1 VWRWQTGA
9 VRCVLVTAVLAGL
22 LTGLDRPTLASP
34 PARFSMEFRDAD
46 IRDVL
51 RALGQENK
59 LNVVFGDD
67 VQGKITLSFRDVTL
81 QGALEAILRIQ
92 NLSGLQEG
100 NILRI
105 VRLPFA
111 AVEEQLVTATIPIK
125 YADVEEL
132 SNSIKQLLSSSG
144 RLTVDKRTNTI
155 VVRDIQENI
164 KRIRTVAMTLDERLP
179 QVVIEAQIV
188 EADVN
193 FVSKLGIQWGK
204 NEVSRNGLG
213 TIGMEGTSAT
223 GGPSPAAVGPGSGGV
238 FGFSFG
244 NVPNT
249 LPLDLQLAAL
259 QNSGR
264 GRILSSPKFL
274 IQNNKEAKVSTGLT
288 IPVLTSTMVTSGVAT
303 PEGAQGSQATTGV
316 QNIDVNLSLTVT
328 PHVTPR
334 GQINLKLHVE
344 KKDADFA
351 RKVRGIPTLI
361 TREASTEMIVRDAE
375 TLVIGGIYE
384 KTERKQRTGAP
395 DNWFGWLF
403 KQESPSD
410 NQNELL
416 IFVTPHLYHEGDSVD
431 SSLAPP

>member
-1 VWRWQTGA
+1 VWRWHTGA
-9 VRCVLVTAVLAGL
+9 VRYVLVTAVLAGL
-22 LTGLDRPTLASP
+22 LTGLDRPTLALP
-34 PARFSMEFRDAD
+34 PARFSMEFRNAD

-51 RALGQENK
+51 RALGQENN
-59 LNVVFGDD
+59 LNVVFADD

-105 VRLPFA
+105 VRLPFT

-125 YADVEEL
+125 YADVDEL
-132 SNSIKQLLSSSG
+132 SNSVKQLLSSSG

-155 VVRDIQENI
+155 VVRDIQDNI
-164 KRIRTVAMTLDERLP
+164 NRIRTVAMTLDERLP

-188 EADVN
+188 EVDVTV
-193 FVSKLGIQWGK
+193 VSKLGIRWGGD
-204 NEVSRNGLG
+204 EGIRNGIG
-213 TIGMEGTSAT
+213 TVGMVDTSET
-223 GGPSPAAVGPGSGGV
+223 GGSGPSAVGPGSGGAV
-238 FGFSFG
+238 GFSFG
-244 NVPNT
+244 NVPDT
-249 LPLDLQLAAL
+249 LPLDQQLTAL

-264 GRILSSPKFL
+264 GRIL
-274 IQNNKEAKVSTGLT
+274 
-288 IPVLTSTMVTSGVAT
+288 SGVAT

-316 QNIDVNLSLTVT
+316 HNIDVTLSLTVT
-328 PHVTPR
+328 PHVTPT

-351 RKVRGIPTLI
+351 RQVRGLPTLI

-384 KTERKQRTGAP
+384 KTERTQHAGMP
-395 DNWFGWLF
+395 HHWFGWLF
-403 KQESPSD
+403 KEDSPSD
-410 NQNELL
+410 HQNELL
-416 IFVTPHLYHEGDSVD
+416 IFVTPHLYYEGDSAD
-431 SSLAPP
+431 SSLASP

>member
-1 VWRWQTGA
+1 M
-9 VRCVLVTAVLAGL
+9 TAVLCGG
-22 LTGLDRPTLASP
+22 LTGFDRPTLASP

-51 RALGQENK
+51 RVLGQENK

-92 NLSGLQEG
+92 NLSGVQEG

-105 VRLPFA
+105 VRLPFS
-111 AVEEQLVTATIPIK
+111 AVEDQLVTATIPIK
-125 YADVEEL
+125 YADVEEM
-132 SNSIKQLLSSSG
+132 SSSIKQLLSSNG
-144 RLTVDKRTNTI
+144 RLTIDKRTNTI
-155 VVRDIQENI
+155 VVRDIQDNI
-164 KRIRTVAMTLDERLP
+164 KRIRTVVMTLDERLP

-188 EADVN
+188 EADVK
-193 FVSKLGIQWGK
+193 FVSKLGIQWGMY
-204 NEVSRNGLG
+204 EVTPDGHETVG
-213 TIGMEGTSAT
+213 VEGTSAT
-223 GGPSPAAVGPGSGGV
+223 GGSNPTAVGPGSVGA

-249 LPLDLQLAAL
+249 LPLDLQLKAL
-259 QNSGR
+259 QDSGR

-288 IPVLTSTMVTSGVAT
+288 IPVLTSTVMTAGVAT

-316 QNIDVNLSLTVT
+316 HNIDVNLSLTVT

-344 KKDADFA
+344 KKDADFE

-384 KTERKQRTGAP
+384 GTERTQRTGAP
-395 DNWFGWLF
+395 SHWFGWLF
-403 KQESPSD
+403 KQESPLD
-410 NQNELL
+410 PQNELL
-416 IFVTPHLYHEGDSVD
+416 IFVTPHLYHEGDSAD
-431 SSLAPP
+431 ASLAPP